1 MADRTWYPTPGR
13 VGPNRA
19 DIEFSF
25 VCNGASA
32 PTTISLHNGAVASIT
47 YAATGKYTVTL
58 SSRDTY
64 GVVCYAGAE
73 IEAASSP
80 DGAYASIGNFSNEGT
95 SSPLTFVVSTFNA
108 GGTLTQYTNR
118 RVWVALVA
126 RNSAVTQ

>member
-13 VGPNRA
+13 LGPNRA

-25 VCNGASA
+25 VCNGGSS

-64 GVVCYAGAE
+64 SVVCYGTADME
-73 IEAASSP
+73 DAASP
-80 DGAYASIGNFSNEGT
+80 DGAYASFGNVQNEGT
-95 SSPLTFVVSTFNA
+95 SSPLKFVVSTFTS
-108 GGTLTQYTNR
+108 GGALNQFTSR
-118 RVWVALVA
+118 RVWVALVV
-126 RNSAVTQ
+126 RNSAVAQ

>member
-13 VGPNRA
+13 LGPNRA

-25 VCNGASA
+25 VCNGGSN

-64 GVVCYAGAE
+64 SVVCYGTADME
-73 IEAASSP
+73 DAASP
-80 DGAYASIGNFSNEGT
+80 DGAYASFGNVQNEGT
-95 SSPLTFVVSTFNA
+95 RSPLTFVVSTFTS
-108 GGTLTQYTNR
+108 GGTLTQFTSR
-118 RVWVALVA
+118 RVWVALVV
-126 RNSAVTQ
+126 RNSAVAQ